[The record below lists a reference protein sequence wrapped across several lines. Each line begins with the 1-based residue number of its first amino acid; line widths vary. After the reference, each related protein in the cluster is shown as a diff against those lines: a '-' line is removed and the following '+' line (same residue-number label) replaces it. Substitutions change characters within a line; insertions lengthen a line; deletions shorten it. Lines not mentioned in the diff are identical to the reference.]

1 MYYTWVQ
8 TSATLRIRLNDP
20 CAAAMRSYVK
30 LLWTL
35 VNQTINKL
43 MKGCWK
49 KTANE
54 YKGFCLRCCDTVGWA
69 CENWVVLVWLSVWSE
84 VQTVCIWSSWCHCHP
99 KTPSSVASFKP
110 TLVFTARCYASAVLA
125 MALCLSVRLSV
136 TSRCSTKT
144 AKRMIT
150 LTTPHDSPGTLVFW
164 SQRSRPNSTGVTPC
178 GGAKYRWDGSKS
190 ATFDK

>member
-54 YKGFCLRCCDTVGWA
+54 YKGLCLRCFDTVGWA

-144 AKRMIT
+144 DKRMIT

-164 SQRSRPNSTGVTPC
+164 SQRSPPNSTGVTPC